1 MQNRLVPCPHVVVN
15 NWDISAVKVPPEER
29 GAPAPHQA
37 PKPRVPVLG
46 RQVPI
51 TLGCK
56 NQCRLRLSK
65 TEGLWSPRLFLLKSP
80 GVDLL

>member
-1 MQNRLVPCPHVVVN
+1 MEF
-15 NWDISAVKVPPEER
+15 PPKEHR
-29 GAPAPHQA
+29 IPAQHQA

-56 NQCRLRLSK
+56 NQCRLRLSE

-80 GVDLL
+80 GVDLI